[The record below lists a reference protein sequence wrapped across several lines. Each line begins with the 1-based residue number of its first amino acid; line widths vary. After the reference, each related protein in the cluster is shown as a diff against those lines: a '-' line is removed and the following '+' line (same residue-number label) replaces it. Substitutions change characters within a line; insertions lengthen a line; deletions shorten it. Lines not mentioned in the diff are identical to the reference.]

1 MARKRLGFFLLLP
14 LIFSQCKAKETLYIG
29 GLFGIDTSR
38 GGWNSAGIIPAVQ
51 MAIDEIN
58 NDNEV
63 LKDYHLKLL
72 IKDSECNV
80 GEAVRRTLE
89 YISSGKPKIT
99 FLGPGCSKAAMPV
112 AEAIHYWNIVQIGFS
127 NSSPLLSSKDVFP
140 LYFRINPSET
150 FSNLGRI
157 AILRR
162 FNWKKVAIL
171 QQNNDVFTGISN
183 SLVDLLSAAN
193 LTVLAYE
200 SYKDHPKF
208 AIENLKKKDVRII
221 FAFFYPDQHYVT
233 FCEAFKQGMYGPKYV
248 WILISGRNQDNWW
261 KIQSPL
267 VDCTPEEV
275 RKGLSNNIGTGE
287 IKLSPLSGP
296 TKFGKT
302 PQELYADYLQR
313 LSNSG
318 YSENTFASYGYDA
331 AWACAMTLNAS
342 IDVLEKQNFKLNEF
356 NYSLPNV
363 SKVFVDI
370 MKRMSFAGMTG
381 QVKFDS
387 NHDRITKLEVR
398 QIQGNTERR
407 VAFYDMENDTYEE
420 DNNSNYLWDGGK
432 VPVDGLRIKEKLEGV
447 DSGVLWFVI
456 VVSILGVLMAIGFLI
471 FNVYNQNIRYIKMS
485 SPNLNNLIIVGCIHV
500 YVAGVLFGLNKEQAS
515 YLCQLELWI
524 VVIGF
529 SLGFGAM
536 LSKTWRVHVIFL
548 NTKTAKRVIIRDRQL
563 FGMVAVLLLIDF
575 IILVTW
581 QIVDPVTSK
590 VENLTLQVS
599 LEDDTGIQPYITM
612 CTCDNITIWLACI
625 YVHKG
630 LLLLFGAYL
639 AWETRKVHIPA
650 LNDSKLIGLS
660 VYNVIIPCILVIP
673 ILGVV
678 ADRPTIQFGL
688 SSFLTIFC
696 TSFTLGLV
704 FVPKIMFLRT
714 ADGNSVSTATGLT
727 IEGGQMSTKVEPKH
741 ASKASEEDARE
752 TEE

>member
-1 MARKRLGFFLLLP
+1 MARKRLCFFLLLP
-14 LIFSQCKAKETLYIG
+14 LIFSHCKAKETLYIG
-29 GLFGIDTSR
+29 GLFGIDTSG

-58 NDNEV
+58 NNTEI
-63 LKDYHLKLL
+63 LKDYHLQLL
-72 IKDSECNV
+72 IKDSQCNV

-89 YISSGKPKIT
+89 YISSGKPKIM

-127 NSSPLLSSKDVFP
+127 NSSPLLSSKAVFP
-140 LYFRINPSET
+140 LYFRTNPSEK

-162 FNWKKVAIL
+162 FSWKKVAIL

-200 SYKDHPKF
+200 SFKDHPKF
-208 AIENLKKKDVRII
+208 AIKNLKRKDARII
-221 FAFFYPDQHYVT
+221 FAFFYTDQHYVT

-248 WILISGRNQDNWW
+248 WILISGRNPDNWW
-261 KIQSPL
+261 KVQSPL

-275 RKGLSNNIGTGE
+275 RKGLSNNIGTAE
-287 IKLSPLSGP
+287 LKLSPVSGP

-302 PQELYADYLQR
+302 PQELYTEYLER
-313 LSNSG
+313 LNNSG

-331 AWACAMTLNAS
+331 VWTCALTLNAS

-356 NYSLPNV
+356 NYSHPNL
-363 SKVFVDI
+363 SKVFVDV
-370 MKRMSFAGMTG
+370 MKRISFAGMTG

-387 NHDRITKLEVR
+387 NHDR
-398 QIQGNTERR
+398 NTERR

-420 DNNSNYLWDGGK
+420 NRNSDYFWDGGK
-432 VPVDGLRIKEKLEGV
+432 VPVDGLRIEEKLEGV
-447 DSGVLWFVI
+447 DPGVLWFVI
-456 VVSILGVLMAIGFLI
+456 VVSILGILMAVGFLI

-485 SPNLNNLIIVGCIHV
+485 SPNLNNLIIVGCILV
-500 YVAGVLFGLNKEQAS
+500 YVAGVLFGLNKEQAN

-524 VVIGF
+524 AMIGF

-536 LSKTWRVHVIFL
+536 FSKTWRVHVIFL
-548 NTKTAKRVIIRDRQL
+548 NAKTTKKVIIRDRQL
-563 FGMVAVLLLIDF
+563 FGMVVVLLSIDV
-575 IILVTW
+575 IILVIW
-581 QIVDPVTSK
+581 QIVDPLTNK

-599 LEDDTGIQPYITM
+599 QEDDTGIQPYITM
-612 CTCDNITIWLACI
+612 CTCENITIWLACI
-625 YVHKG
+625 YVYKG
-630 LLLLFGAYL
+630 LLLLFGAFL

-678 ADRPTIQFGL
+678 ADRPNIQFSL
-688 SSFLTIFC
+688 SSFLTIFS
-696 TSFTLGLV
+696 TSFTLSLV

-714 ADGNSVSTATGLT
+714 ADDNSFSTATGST
-727 IEGGQMSTKVEPKH
+727 MEGGRMSSKVEPQH
-741 ASKASEEDARE
+741 TSKTSEENTKE